1 MTLKEEI
8 SKNRASAQSDIWQD
22 LTDKEI
28 NMIVDRIDDLAELL
42 SRLEVKLFNISLSPP
57 PSPEIPE
64 IPEEVLKDAI
74 EIFKATVA
82 EKKRELAAKSEKEE

>member
-57 PSPEIPE
+57 SSPE